1 MLAYKATNP
10 LRVFLFVKSPE
21 SVLHYAVLAGPPAG
35 ARMVALKDERR
46 LLSAEFR

>member
-10 LRVFLFVKSPE
+10 LRVVFVKSPE

-35 ARMVALKDERR
+35 ARMVTLKDERR